1 MKGLHING
9 DSNCL
14 MTMEGHKENFGNKP
28 RVGLRNSAK
37 NQIGPIFKIIFD
49 KINVAVKRKLKLNQ
63 W

>member
-1 MKGLHING
+1 
-9 DSNCL
+9 

-49 KINVAVKRKLKLNQ
+49 KINVAIKRKLKLNQ